1 MHLHDLPPEILT
13 AILEE
18 AATLNQRLGPTFTY
32 GMSQTPMPGEKA
44 KLQRYIRGPIGT
56 DMLRWDAVTP
66 LRQVCRAW
74 HEWALDHALRD
85 VYVRRW
91 RGSEKWAELPQ
102 RRQRY
107 DFYELIT
114 QLSGLPV
121 YADPFCSLR
130 QTQSLFAT
138 YPSIAEK
145 VRRLCFHGH
154 YHAETSTQIM
164 SILASCTY
172 VTTVSVPWILLRHGS
187 ATDWTRVLKSS
198 DPEQS
203 LQSLDLQAVCL
214 PGKQVSE
221 PSNALDLRPL
231 HDPSVDF
238 SQLRR
243 LKLFGN
249 TTFMPVC
256 DSDLLAI
263 ARTATRLEEFHLTCL
278 STVTLEGVFA
288 IVEASRSTL
297 RVLDHSP
304 RSNDGFF
311 HPHPGTL
318 PSDQHICD
326 LLTSCPKL
334 RDVSISVPS
343 LCPELF
349 ASENVQWQGDCQIR
363 ATGLCTT
370 TTSADGS
377 GGAMRPRGTK
387 QATSVLK
394 RVLSQARELIA
405 ARKRHH
411 VDLYIEIFFASCI
424 FEPSQSRVHGDFAL
438 AEIASSGLWPREKSA
453 SSKGPY
459 GSTGLYEKDEGDWD
473 VVSEDDFF
481 AGINA
486 GLFRI
491 A

>member
-172 VTTVSVPWILLRHGS
+172 VTT
-187 ATDWTRVLKSS
+187 
-198 DPEQS
+198 
-203 LQSLDLQAVCL
+203 
-214 PGKQVSE
+214 
-221 PSNALDLRPL
+221 
-231 HDPSVDF
+231 
-238 SQLRR
+238 
-243 LKLFGN
+243 
-249 TTFMPVC
+249 
-256 DSDLLAI
+256 
-263 ARTATRLEEFHLTCL
+263 
-278 STVTLEGVFA
+278 
-288 IVEASRSTL
+288 
-297 RVLDHSP
+297 
-304 RSNDGFF
+304 
-311 HPHPGTL
+311 
-318 PSDQHICD
+318 
-326 LLTSCPKL
+326 
-334 RDVSISVPS
+334 
-343 LCPELF
+343 
-349 ASENVQWQGDCQIR
+349 
-363 ATGLCTT
+363 
-370 TTSADGS
+370 
-377 GGAMRPRGTK
+377 
-387 QATSVLK
+387 
-394 RVLSQARELIA
+394 
-405 ARKRHH
+405 
-411 VDLYIEIFFASCI
+411 
-424 FEPSQSRVHGDFAL
+424 
-438 AEIASSGLWPREKSA
+438 
-453 SSKGPY
+453 
-459 GSTGLYEKDEGDWD
+459 
-473 VVSEDDFF
+473 
-481 AGINA
+481 
-486 GLFRI
+486 
-491 A
+491 